1 MRPTL
6 VHKKARRGS
15 GSVQAMRDDCLRAA
29 PADRGG
35 KTRKIVAAS
44 AVELHHH
51 LRSPNG
57 PKAEHAR
64 VAWRSASS
72 SQ

>member
-1 MRPTL
+1 MRPAL

-44 AVELHHH
+44 DPGGLLCVIMKSINEEH
-51 LRSPNG
+51 LMKSIF
-57 PKAEHAR
+57 K
-64 VAWRSASS
+64 
-72 SQ
+72 